1 MSKPK
6 PKARPVAAKKPAPKA
21 SKPVA
26 KAAHKPLP
34 KPSAKPAPKPAAKAA
49 PAAAAK
55 PTPAK
60 SAAKPAAKPAPTP
73 PAKPAG
79 KPDPTQSIMESAQNI
94 WLAGLGAFGKAHVEG
109 GKLFQGL
116 VKEGSALEQKT
127 RRIAGSAAT
136 EVRGAVTNSVTQVRE
151 RTQETW
157 DRLEQM
163 FDSRL
168 TAALAKVGVPSRK
181 DFDELTKRLDDLS
194 KDMRKHSIGMG
205 VKTGFGNVMT
215 TQTRRPRDDL
225 NDLARELEEAQLAAK
240 QTAKK
245 TTRK

>member
-26 KAAHKPLP
+26 KAAQKPVP
-34 KPSAKPAPKPAAKAA
+34 KTPPKPAPKPTPAPAAKSSAKPAAKAA
-49 PAAAAK
+49 P
-55 PTPAK
+55 
-60 SAAKPAAKPAPTP
+60 TP
-73 PAKPAG
+73 PAKSAG
-79 KPDPTQSIMESAQNI
+79 KPDPTASIMESAQNI
-94 WLAGLGAFGKAHVEG
+94 WLAGLGAFGKAQVEG

-136 EVRGAVTNSVTQVRE
+136 EVRGAVASSVTQVRE

-215 TQTRRPRDDL
+215 TQTRRPRDEL

-240 QTAKK
+240 QTEKK